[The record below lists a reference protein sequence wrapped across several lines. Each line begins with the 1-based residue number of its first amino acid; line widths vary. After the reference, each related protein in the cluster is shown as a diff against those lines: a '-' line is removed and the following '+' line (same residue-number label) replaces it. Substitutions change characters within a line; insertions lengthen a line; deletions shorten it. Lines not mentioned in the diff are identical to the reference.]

1 MTAAQVVVA
10 ALALYGT
17 WDLTRR
23 LLNWSDPDEPDD
35 STVRWQRRRR
45 ALTDITRGRHH
56 PVDPCDG
63 GHLPHH
69 HPGGPEWD

>member
-35 STVRWQRRRR
+35 STVRLGSGASW
-45 ALTDITRGRHH
+45 
-56 PVDPCDG
+56 
-63 GHLPHH
+63 
-69 HPGGPEWD
+69 

>member
-35 STVRWQRRRR
+35 STVRWQQRRR
-45 ALTDITRGRHH
+45 ALTDVTRGHHH

-63 GHLPHH
+63 GNQPH

>member
-35 STVRWQRRRR
+35 STIRWQQRRR
-45 ALTDITRGRHH
+45 ALTDITRGHHH

-63 GHLPHH
+63 GNQPHH
-69 HPGGPEWD
+69 HPGGPQWD